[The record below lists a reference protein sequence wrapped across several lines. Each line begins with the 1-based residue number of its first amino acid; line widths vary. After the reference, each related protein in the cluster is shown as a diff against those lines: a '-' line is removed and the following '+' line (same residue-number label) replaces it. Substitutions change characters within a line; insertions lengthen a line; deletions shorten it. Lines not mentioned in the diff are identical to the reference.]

1 MRSRSTSAALA
12 AAGLLVLA
20 VAGCRR
26 SGSGDQ
32 ASRPAGPPP
41 IEQVKERGP
50 VKVRLHV
57 EPPEPTFADRVRF
70 SIEATAKKGTR
81 VTLPSP
87 GENLGEFLIKD
98 YDSPPERATAD
109 ATEYRRS
116 YTLEFLTSGD
126 YTIPPMTIA
135 FRTADPDHAP
145 AEKSVDPVPSEAKAE
160 SQKSKADPQSNPSGA
175 QAASRKPQADPS
187 GTGTDADTESAPEYK
202 IVTDEIK
209 IRVKPLAD
217 AASIKELAPIAP
229 PAEPPLIAP
238 GLFWPL
244 VIGGAL
250 AAVAITAFLVVRL
263 LRRERPAPPPI
274 PPHERAYRELEW
286 LLGQGFID
294 RGELKEFF
302 FHLSRILREYIE
314 GRFGLRAPELTTE
327 EFLIELIRKKP
338 GEESA
343 PARTPDDG
351 GIPRDHQPLLRD
363 FLERADLVKFAKY
376 TPGREEIEGS
386 FEASKRFIE
395 ATIASGSNGA
405 PGPVRTLEE
414 AAHERR
420 G

>member
-1 MRSRSTSAALA
+1 MRAKPISPCPLAVAAL
-12 AAGLLVLA
+12 LA
-20 VAGCRR
+20 LAAGCRR
-26 SGSGDQ
+26 AGPADQ
-32 ASRPAGPPP
+32 AARPAGPQP

-50 VKVRLHV
+50 VKVTLRV

-70 SIEATAKKGTR
+70 SIEAVAKKGTR

-87 GENLGEFLIKD
+87 GENLGDFLIKD
-98 YDSPPERATAD
+98 YDSPPVRVTAD

-126 YTIPPMTIA
+126 YTIPPMTVS
-135 FRTADPDHAP
+135 FRTADADHPP
-145 AEKSVDPVPSEAKAE
+145 AEKIADPVSSEAKVE
-160 SQKSKADPQSNPSGA
+160 SL
-175 QAASRKPQADPS
+175 KPKADPS
-187 GTGTDADTESAPEYK
+187 GTGTGTGTGTDGDTETNPEFK
-202 IVTDEIK
+202 ILTDEIK
-209 IRVKPLAD
+209 LHVKPLAD
-217 AASIKELAPIAP
+217 ASAINELAPIAP
-229 PAEPPLIAP
+229 NAEPPLIAR

-244 VIGGAL
+244 VIGGGVLTIAAAAL
-250 AAVAITAFLVVRL
+250 VTARL
-263 LRRERPAPPPI
+263 LRRERPPPPPI

-294 RGELKEFF
+294 RGELREFY

-327 EFLIELIRKKP
+327 EFLLELVRRKP
-338 GEESA
+338 GAA
-343 PARTPDDG
+343 PGDSLDG
-351 GIPRDHQPLLRD
+351 PGIPREHQQLLRD

-395 ATIASGSNGA
+395 ATIAAARNGA
-405 PGPVRTLEE
+405 GGPVRAPEE
-414 AAHERR
+414 AAHGR

>member
-1 MRSRSTSAALA
+1 MRAKPTSPCPLALVVLLALA
-12 AAGLLVLA
+12 
-20 VAGCRR
+20 AGCRR
-26 SGSGDQ
+26 QGPADQ
-32 ASRPAGPPP
+32 AARPAGPQP

-50 VKVRLHV
+50 VKVTLRV

-70 SIEATAKKGTR
+70 SIEAVARKGTK

-87 GENLGEFLIKD
+87 GENLGEFIIKD
-98 YDSPPERATAD
+98 YDSPPDRVTAD

-126 YTIPPMTIA
+126 YAIPPMTIA
-135 FRTADPDHAP
+135 FRTADAEHADAVP
-145 AEKSVDPVPSEAKAE
+145 SSDPVSSEPKA
-160 SQKSKADPQSNPSGA
+160 QSP
-175 QAASRKPQADPS
+175 KPKADPS
-187 GTGTDADTESAPEYK
+187 GTGTGTRTGTGTGTDKESDDVPEYK
-202 IVTDEIK
+202 ILTDEIK
-209 IRVKPLAD
+209 IHVKPLAD
-217 AASIKELAPIAP
+217 ASAIKDLAPIAP
-229 PAEPPLIAP
+229 NAEPPLIAP

-244 VIGGAL
+244 VIGGGLLASAVLAL
-250 AAVAITAFLVVRL
+250 AAVRL
-263 LRRERPAPPPI
+263 LRRERPPPPPI

-327 EFLIELIRKKP
+327 EFLIELVRKKP
-338 GEESA
+338 AEPS
-343 PARTPDDG
+343 PDG
-351 GIPRDHQPLLRD
+351 GRGIPREHQQLLRD

-395 ATIASGSNGA
+395 GTIAPASNGA
-405 PGPVRTLEE
+405 GLVAQPQEE
-414 AAHERR
+414 VAHAGRS
-420 G
+420 